1 VVTPPAPQSR
11 AGLICCT
18 AAQATVD
25 SVAVPPPTST
35 VAPATR
41 PRIWTPPCSPATCPR
56 HINWWARWRP
66 GWPREGV
73 RPRVASMAGPVGLA
87 GGAAYGASKAALTAM
102 THGWAAEFSSSSV
115 RINSVAPA
123 PVYTDGANDDLI
135 GQLGATTLRHRAAQ
149 PAKIRPGHRAA
160 RLSPRQLCHRGDG
173 RWRPHSGLTPTR
185 PPCWSGTMTP
195 KEGPGASGAHHH
207 YLTLSTT
214 TPALWPVLRGRARCP
229 T

>member
-1 VVTPPAPQSR
+1 MVTPPAPQSR

-18 AAQATVD
+18 AAQVTVD
-25 SVAVPPPTST
+25 SVAVPPPTSP

-102 THGWAAEFSSSSV
+102 THGWAAEFSPSSV
-115 RINSVAPA
+115 RINSVAPS
-123 PVYTDGANDDLI
+123 PGS
-135 GQLGATTLRHRAAQ
+135 HRRRQ
-149 PAKIRPGHRAA
+149 RRFDRAA
-160 RLSPRQLCHRGDG
+160 RRNDAPAPRCPAGGDPPRSSRCSPLPAPVMSPR
-173 RWRPHSGLTPTR
+173 RWSMAAALRSDPDSPTVLER
-185 PPCWSGTMTP
+185 NYDP
-195 KEGPGASGAHHH
+195 ERGPGRFRRP
-207 YLTLSTT
+207 TT
-214 TPALWPVLRGRARCP
+214 T
-229 T
+229 